1 MSDGDKIIEG
11 LDEALNHAR
20 SRCSFC
26 GFVDPEHAEH
36 CPELG
41 PTDETAPV
49 AEPPPADRDHC
60 GFVEMEDEARPDL
73 PFATADP
80 DFADIDNPEGELD
93 MYKRFYAESAR
104 DYMECRQMLENVGA
118 ESTRIT
124 AELQAT
130 TRQRDFAMRQIDSL
144 VQRLAASHVAQG
156 LIDMAAAQGF
166 VQKEIL
172 PINQA
177 LAQIGAQPQG
187 E

>member
-1 MSDGDKIIEG
+1 MSDDIRQQNC
-11 LDEALNHAR
+11 AY
-20 SRCSFC
+20 C
-26 GFVDPEHAEH
+26 GIPAGMGHAEH

-41 PTDETAPV
+41 PTDETTPV
-49 AEPPPADRDHC
+49 AELPPADRDHC
-60 GFVEMEDEARPDL
+60 GFVEVDE
-73 PFATADP
+73 T
-80 DFADIDNPEGELD
+80 ETELD

-104 DYMECRQMLENVGA
+104 DHMECRQMLEDVGA